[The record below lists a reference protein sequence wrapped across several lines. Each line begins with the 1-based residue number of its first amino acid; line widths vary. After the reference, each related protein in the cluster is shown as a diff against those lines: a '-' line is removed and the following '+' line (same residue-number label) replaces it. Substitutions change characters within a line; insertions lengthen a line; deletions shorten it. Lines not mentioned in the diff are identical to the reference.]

1 MMRSWELKRLLISNY
16 SSHYS
21 FSHLSFNS
29 YRKIAKTTLALCNTH
44 ICAKTLKTDCK
55 NYNFR
60 YLRFDE
66 NVMILTC
73 DSLRTLI
80 ELR

>member
-1 MMRSWELKRLLISNY
+1 MLVQPGGWREWQTVTMNSN
-16 SSHYS
+16 

-29 YRKIAKTTLALCNTH
+29 YRKIAKTTLALCNAH